1 MGDHPT
7 LGLDTIQPSWEA
19 ILDCSYNGIVII
31 NRSGIIVLY
40 NEAARRLLRL
50 EQYSPVGM
58 PFSEIMPETW
68 PDLKNVLESGAPQI
82 GRRIS
87 LPQATIIANRN
98 PIVVDGQ
105 VLGVIS
111 VFQDISEYEAI
122 ISELQG
128 YKELNRELEAIFESS
143 YDGLYLTDGDATTVR
158 VNTAYERITGLDRKD
173 VIGRNMRDL
182 VNEKVFDHSATLG
195 VLKEGRQV
203 TLMQT
208 VRGNTQVMVT
218 GAPIFDENGKIA
230 LVVTNVRDMTTL
242 NELRSQLEESRRI
255 SSRYYKSLLELQEID
270 HALRDLVVKSF
281 AMNQVV
287 QKAVKVAGVDTSVLI
302 LGESGVGKS
311 MLARIIHLMSSRK
324 EHPFV
329 KINCGA
335 IPESLMESEL
345 FGYKK
350 GAFTGASPEGKAGLI
365 EAAHKGTVFLD
376 EVGDLTLAM
385 QVKLLEVI
393 EEKSFTRV
401 GGTRPTTVD
410 VRIIAATN
418 RDIRDLV
425 RQGRFREDLYYR
437 LNVIPIHVPPLRE
450 RREDI
455 AALAMNV
462 MEKFRQ
468 IHGLHKRMEPDV
480 LDHLM
485 RYEFPGNVREL
496 INLVERMIVM
506 SEGPVISFADL
517 PGELR
522 ETAHE
527 VVDPYKDGL
536 SLKEAVAVA
545 EARIITA
552 AVRRWGGMSSAAHAL
567 SVHPTTLWRKMV
579 RLGLHG
585 KVAKLQSS
593 CNNADKA
600 GVPPE

>member
-1 MGDHPT
+1 VEEHPAPN
-7 LGLDTIQPSWEA
+7 LDAIPPSWA
-19 ILDCSYNGIVII
+19 VILDCSYNGIVII
-31 NRSGIIVLY
+31 NRSGVIVLY
-40 NEAARRLLRL
+40 NEAARRLLRP
-50 EQYSPVGM
+50 EQESPVGLH
-58 PFSEIMPETW
+58 FSDIMPGTW
-68 PDLKNVLESGAPQI
+68 PDLKNVLETGIPQI
-82 GRRIS
+82 GRRIA

-98 PIVVDGQ
+98 PIIMNGQ

-143 YDGLYLTDGDATTVR
+143 HDGLYITDGNADTIR
-158 VNTAYERITGLDRKD
+158 VNSAYERITGLLRKD
-173 VIGRNMRDL
+173 VIGRNMREL
-182 VNEKVFDHSATLG
+182 VNEKVFDHSVTLA
-195 VLKEGRQV
+195 VLDQGKQV
-203 TLMQT
+203 TIMQT
-208 VRGNTQVMVT
+208 IKGNTQVMVT
-218 GAPIFDENGKIA
+218 GTPIFDERGKVA
-230 LVVTNVRDMTTL
+230 LVVTNVRDMTML

-255 SSRYYKSLLELQEID
+255 SSRYYKSLLELQQVE
-270 HALRDLVVKSF
+270 HALQDLVVKSF
-281 AMNQVV
+281 AMSQVV

-302 LGESGVGKS
+302 SGESGVGKS

-324 EHPFV
+324 ECPFV

-385 QVKLLEVI
+385 QVKLLQVI

-401 GGTRPTTVD
+401 GGTRPTSVD

-418 RDIRDLV
+418 RDLRELV

-437 LNVIPIHVPPLRE
+437 LHVIPIHVPPLRE

-455 AALAMNV
+455 AALVTNV
-462 MEKFRQ
+462 MEKFR
-468 IHGLHKRMEPDV
+468 HSHALRKRMEPEV

-485 RYEFPGNVREL
+485 RYDFPGNVREL

-506 SEGPVISFADL
+506 SEGPVISSTDL

-522 ETAHE
+522 ETAHGDA
-527 VVDPYKDGL
+527 DPYKDGL

-545 EARIITA
+545 EARIISA
-552 AVRRWGGMSSAAHAL
+552 AVRRCGGMSGAARAL
-567 SVHPTTLWRKMV
+567 CVHPTTLWRKMV
-579 RLGLHG
+579 RLGLYG
-585 KVAKLQSS
+585 K
-593 CNNADKA
+593 NA
-600 GVPPE
+600 G